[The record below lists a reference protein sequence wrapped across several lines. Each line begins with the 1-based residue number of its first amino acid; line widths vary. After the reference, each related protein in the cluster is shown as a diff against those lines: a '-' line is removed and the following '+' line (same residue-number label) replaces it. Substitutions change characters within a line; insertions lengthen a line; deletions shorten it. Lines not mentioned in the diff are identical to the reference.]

1 MAEMTII
8 TLHGSPPDCHNTP
21 LALTPSEN
29 GFTLILA
36 GTQTNTFFVIVQ
48 RIGVTVTTIEVA
60 RQCYAE
66 LLVHLIDQ
74 HIRDSS
80 NISTEELKSY
90 ITLKASDH
98 SSRTPLL
105 DDFLAP

>member
-1 MAEMTII
+1 MPQYALGIDAKRKWI
-8 TLHGSPPDCHNTP
+8 HVDIGRNTD
-21 LALTPSEN
+21 EY
-29 GFTLILA
+29 
-36 GTQTNTFFVIVQ
+36 FFVIVQ

-90 ITLKASDH
+90 ITLEASDH